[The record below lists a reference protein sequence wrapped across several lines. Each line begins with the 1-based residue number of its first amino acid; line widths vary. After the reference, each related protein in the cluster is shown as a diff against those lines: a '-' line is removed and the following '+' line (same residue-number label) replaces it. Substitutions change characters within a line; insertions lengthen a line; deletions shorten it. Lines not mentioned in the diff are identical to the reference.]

1 MRNALVIP
9 LNERESL
16 VITTDNSGS
25 IGMKE
30 QDHVKVAYDIV
41 GYFSFRVAMMECLAA
56 GAKPRTVVIQ
66 NLCGDEA
73 WEGIV
78 SGVEKGIEELGI
90 ENIGITGSTESNFTL
105 LQSVIGLNVL
115 GLKPNAKGNS
125 SSSFDRLA
133 LIGRPLVGNEVIE
146 YPEQVAPL
154 SLFYE
159 LSMLED
165 VIVWPVGSKGVGHE
179 IERIRPEWLKSISL
193 KEVDLY
199 KSGGPS
205 TSFLVGYPLNK
216 EKEILQMSGS
226 YFHFL
231 MGGEKRC

>member
-1 MRNALVIP
+1 MRDALIIP
-9 LNERESL
+9 LNEQESL

-56 GAKPRTVVIQ
+56 GAKPLTVVIQ

-78 SGVEKGIEELGI
+78 AGVEKGIEELGV
-90 ENIGITGSTESNFTL
+90 ETIGITGSTESNFTL
-105 LQSVIGLNVL
+105 LQSVVGLNVL
-115 GLKPNAKGNS
+115 GLKPNANGKNG
-125 SSSFDRLA
+125 SSFDRLA
-133 LIGRPLVGNEVIE
+133 LIGLPLVGNEVIE

-159 LSMLED
+159 LSKLED
-165 VIVWPVGSKGVGHE
+165 LILWPVGSKGVGHE
-179 IERIRPEWLKSISL
+179 IERIRPEGFKPIFS

-205 TSFLVGYPLNK
+205 TSFLVGYPLHK
-216 EKEILQMSGS
+216 EKEILHMSGS
-226 YFHFL
+226 HFHFL
-231 MGGEKRC
+231 MGGE